1 MPSIY
6 AHSSFG
12 KDIYKKL
19 PTELKKIVHKYPKA
33 FNAGLQGPDFLFFYR
48 PFIRCKP
55 NKLGYSQHRQPFS
68 DFLDKIRPVIQ
79 KKGKDCGEY
88 AYMLGVICHF
98 MLDSES
104 HSYVIKKSEEPGY
117 NHLVMEIEFDRY
129 LMKKDGRNPF
139 LYPVWKHIRWDRE
152 TLDAVHGIYQA
163 FEISREKIEKSL
175 RSMSF
180 TKWFLTTGRTF
191 RRLFIRAAMVL
202 SCHYKKLEGHM
213 MDLIP
218 KRTAPET
225 NRVLEKIYHESIGK
239 CIDLIKEFDQVIL
252 TDKPF
257 HERFECTFKDNVA
270 TTGQAPSV

>member
-12 KDIYKKL
+12 REVYKKL
-19 PTELKKIVHKYPKA
+19 PAELKTIVRKYPKA
-33 FNAGLQGPDFLFFYR
+33 FDAGLQGPDFLFFYR

-55 NKLGYSQHRQPFS
+55 NKLGYSQHSQPFR
-68 DFLDKIRPVIQ
+68 DFLEKIRPVIQ
-79 KKGKDCGEY
+79 EKGKDCGEY

-104 HSYVIKKSEEPGY
+104 HSYVIRKAEEPGY

-129 LMKKDGRNPF
+129 LMKKDGRNPL
-139 LYPVWKHIRWDRE
+139 LYPVWKHVRWDRE
-152 TLDAVHGIYQA
+152 TLDAVHGIYKA

-191 RRLFIRAAMVL
+191 RRLFIRTVMAL
-202 SCHYKKLEGHM
+202 SLHYKKLEGHM

-225 NRVLEKIYHESIGK
+225 NRALEKIYRGSIGK
-239 CIDLIKEFDQVIL
+239 CIGLIKEFDQVIL
-252 TDKPF
+252 TDQPF
-257 HERFECTFKDNVA
+257 HKRFECTFKDNV
-270 TTGQAPSV
+270 PPE